1 MYMMTCQ
8 LKVSGEKLKVVN
20 IDGREVGFVNEL
32 YKLDAVALLLK
43 TLSRSELTSLEE
55 LTQFTSLL
63 KASQPSSKEVSK

>member
-8 LKVSGEKLKVVN
+8 LKVDGEKLKVVN

-43 TLSRSELTSLEE
+43 TLSLSELISLEE
-55 LTQFTSLL
+55 LTAFNSRL
-63 KASQPSSKEVSK
+63 KASLSHSEEVSK

>member
-1 MYMMTCQ
+1 MMTCQ
-8 LKVSGEKLKVVN
+8 LKVKGDKLKVVN

-55 LTQFTSLL
+55 LTSFTSLL
-63 KASQPSSKEVSK
+63 KSSLPLIKEVSK

>member
-8 LKVSGEKLKVVN
+8 LKVDGEKLKVVN

-55 LTQFTSLL
+55 LTSFTSLL
-63 KASQPSSKEVSK
+63 KASLPTLEEVPK

>member
-1 MYMMTCQ
+1 MMTCQ
-8 LKVSGEKLKVVN
+8 LKVDSDKLKVVN

-55 LTQFTSLL
+55 LTSFTSLL
-63 KASQPSSKEVSK
+63 KASLPTLEEVSK

>member
-1 MYMMTCQ
+1 MITCQ
-8 LKVSGEKLKVVN
+8 LKVDGEKLKVVN

-55 LTQFTSLL
+55 LTSFTSLL
-63 KASQPSSKEVSK
+63 KASLPTLEEVSK

>member
-1 MYMMTCQ
+1 MMTCQ
-8 LKVSGEKLKVVN
+8 LKVDGEKLKVVN